1 MPQSH
6 RFKSSALDVG
16 YRGVGETASKVVSE
30 NKLLFRL
37 FFLVDDEDRTV
48 YVEEAEEVDF
58 EKVRKR
64 LEGGEEVFITRRG
77 VQRIRDKSG

>member
-1 MPQSH
+1 VPQSH

-16 YRGVGETASKVVSE
+16 YRGVGETASEVVSE

-37 FFLVDDEDRTV
+37 FFLVDDEEQTV

-58 EKVRKR
+58 EKVKRR
-64 LEGGEEVFITRRG
+64 LERGEEVFITRKG
-77 VQRIRDKSG
+77 VRRIRDESG